1 MKPIVDWVMWV
12 LVAILLAV
20 SYPLIR
26 IYRKDDDD
34 DDL

>member
-1 MKPIVDWVMWV
+1 MKPIVDWLMWI
-12 LVAILLAV
+12 LVATILVV

-34 DDL
+34 DL